1 LKILWRRTH
10 IWARSPPSEKD
21 QRDEREKKYLGRR
34 EFWGKKKTE
43 RSERARERER
53 ERSMVLILVGK

>member
-1 LKILWRRTH
+1 VRRIRETRERRE
-10 IWARSPPSEKD
+10 IWGE
-21 QRDEREKKYLGRR
+21 ENFLGRR

-53 ERSMVLILVGK
+53 DRWF

>member
-34 EFWGKKKTE
+34 RLRDQRELG
-43 RSERARERER
+43 REREIDGSDFGW
-53 ERSMVLILVGK
+53 EINLTDMVK